1 MALARKGILADEA
14 FKYTQ
19 HGPRGLMVAW
29 NKSTTISA
37 LLSDVYFTMGNVA
50 AAQEM
55 AFESNIGALCDGNPR
70 MTQRLVQTNLIY
82 GAYPVAEKYIAVL
95 ENTFYYKYWAKAQR
109 KFLQVRHL

>member
-1 MALARKGILADEA
+1 
-14 FKYTQ
+14 
-19 HGPRGLMVAW
+19 MVAW

-95 ENTFYYKYWAKAQR
+95 ENTSIIRIGPKRSGNSCIMMRRSRQILYWGICAGTC
-109 KFLQVRHL
+109 